1 VKLSIE
7 IVERT
12 PKALHYEMQA
22 MRAKGKDVTLKE
34 YLPKVF
40 KEEDLTPDKYYRKL
54 GINLSDMTVEK
65 LLTQDNNSRWLFP
78 EIFRDAIRRGL
89 AYAPFYS
96 KLIIGEETISNTGL
110 TMPYFN
116 PAEAELRDATEGGDI
131 TTGTLTW
138 SSKQVTIRKKARGL
152 MQTYESIMFT
162 PIKLASIYFEDLGIQ
177 LGADL
182 DGDLVN
188 ILING
193 DQADGSEAA
202 VMMGVATVGT
212 LAYSDIVRT
221 WVRQNRMNR
230 PSVAMLTNE
239 ETCVEVLNMA
249 AFQMPVRGLGA
260 PLVELQLQSALPS
273 SQALFVHSDV
283 PDHQII
289 FIDTTKAVI
298 QLTAMKLMVE
308 SERIVN
314 KQLNGQYASIIT
326 GFANVF
332 ADARLILD
340 SSEHLDDHLGPV
352 PAFG

>member
-1 VKLSIE
+1 MAIE
-7 IVERT
+7 INEKT
-12 PKALHYEMQA
+12 PKALHFEMQA
-22 MRAKGKDVTLKE
+22 MRSKGKDITLKE

-40 KEEDLTPDKYYRKL
+40 KEEISPEQYYRKL
-54 GINLSDMTVEK
+54 GINLAEMTVEK
-65 LLTQDNNSRWLFP
+65 LVTQDNDTRWLFP

-89 AYAPFYS
+89 QYAPFYS
-96 KLIIGEETISNTGL
+96 KLIIGEETIANTGL

-116 PAEAELRDATEGGDI
+116 PAEAEMRDTNEGADI

-138 SSKQVTIRKKARGL
+138 SEKQVTIKKKARGL

-177 LGADL
+177 LGADM
-182 DGDLVN
+182 DADLVD

-193 DQADGSEAA
+193 DQADGSQAA
-202 VMMGVATVGT
+202 ILMGVTTPNT
-212 LAYSDIVRT
+212 LTYSDIVRA

-230 PSVAMLTNE
+230 PSMAMLTNE
-239 ETCVEVLNMA
+239 ETAVEILNMA

-283 PDHQII
+283 PDDQII
-289 FIDTTKAVI
+289 LIDTTKAVI
-298 QLTAMKLMVE
+298 QLTAMKLLVE

-314 KQLNGQYASIIT
+314 KQLNGQYVSIIT

-332 ADARLILD
+332 SDARIILD
-340 SSEHLDDHLGPV
+340 SDININANPGPT